1 VAKGSKGMLETY
13 GGVFVAVVLVLFAV
27 EMTVLVAMLRAG
39 FAVGPLVSWLNDTVG
54 LDASGVLGAAGTF
67 GVAYAITRVLKP
79 FQLLLA
85 GVLTPPVAALWG
97 RMRGNVAAQVPSAPS
112 TPPQDPTP

>member
-1 VAKGSKGMLETY
+1 MAKGSKGMLETY

-27 EMTVLVAMLRAG
+27 EMTVLVTMLRAG
-39 FAVGPLVSWLNDTVG
+39 FAVGPLVAWLNDTVG

-79 FQLLLA
+79 FQLVLA
-85 GVLTPPVAALWG
+85 GILTPPVAAVWA
-97 RMRGNVAAQVPSAPS
+97 RMKGGAQGAADA
-112 TPPQDPTP
+112 TPKDPTP